1 MTRKIIAVGL
11 KLLNKEP
18 LLLTTVND
26 IFTKYICSIVR
37 YMKYESEVDGNTL
50 ITQDGFSC
58 NKLVTLNTT
67 LGLQVKFITMV
78 D

>member
-37 YMKYESEVDGNTL
+37 YMKYEGKVDGNTL
-50 ITQDGFSC
+50 VTQDGFSC

-78 D
+78 H